1 MITDDL
7 QWCTPSELTL
17 IMNIIS
23 NADSQRLMVIG
34 AYRDNEMP
42 SEYSMLLSQET
53 STRRSYN
60 YTEIHLHPLGL
71 NFVEE
76 LIQETL
82 GYNSPGRNVTEPSEI
97 VCSKTQGKPFL
108 CNSGLQTF
116 MFIKFI
122 F

>member
-1 MITDDL
+1 DL

-42 SEYSMLLSQET
+42 SEYSLLLSQEI
-53 STRRSYN
+53 SARRSYN

-82 GYNSPGRNVTEPSEI
+82 GYNSPGRNVTELSEI
-97 VCSKTQGKPFL
+97 VYSKTQGNPFFVIQVCKNL
-108 CNSGLQTF
+108 CLSWHDFVIEL
-116 MFIKFI
+116 
-122 F
+122 